1 MQLAAGRTLPALPP
15 VTLPTIPALL
25 AKWAARPQSVVD
37 RHKAAWNKD
46 KRRFLLLLSFSQTD
60 RELILTSMQ
69 EGASRTNKT
78 KEKWFSA
85 VCAAARDIDIPVTRE
100 MAAHSA
106 VLRFMALQEAP
117 SRPTAPLTPTDATQ
131 LSKMLTERNL
141 QGLATAV
148 GIAFLLGQRMGD
160 VMNLGT
166 NALCVVHDLAS
177 NVWMIALTFRE
188 TKTSRVTQPYSL
200 HILRDSPEGQQLMN
214 LQQEQLRKKATH
226 LFGDPLTRLDD
237 YKRIVDVMRLIDKD
251 YSILSIRRGGLQ
263 LMSLMGLSI
272 DCILAHS
279 RHRRR
284 ETLERYL
291 GFGQVLLAPARERF
305 NLALLPREQMDCWA
319 LARQGTILNFGEEEG
334 DVDIDELLTDTHLSD
349 SPGSEEQH

>member
-1 MQLAAGRTLPALPP
+1 MCIVDYPEPMTDEQFWAVIDLADSMWRVAISLGYVWGQRISDIIQLATADFTWESFGQLVKEVGMQLAAGRTLPALPP

-60 RELILTSMQ
+60 RELILTSMK
-69 EGASRTNKT
+69 EGANRTYT
-78 KEKWFSA
+78 KETWFSA
-85 VCAAARDIDIPVTRE
+85 VCAAARDIDVPVTRE
-100 MAAHSA
+100 MAAYSA

-263 LMSLMGLSI
+263 LMSLMGLSTAFWHI
-272 DCILAHS
+272 H
-279 RHRRR
+279 
-284 ETLERYL
+284 
-291 GFGQVLLAPARERF
+291 
-305 NLALLPREQMDCWA
+305 
-319 LARQGTILNFGEEEG
+319 
-334 DVDIDELLTDTHLSD
+334 DIDGEKH
-349 SPGSEEQH
+349 